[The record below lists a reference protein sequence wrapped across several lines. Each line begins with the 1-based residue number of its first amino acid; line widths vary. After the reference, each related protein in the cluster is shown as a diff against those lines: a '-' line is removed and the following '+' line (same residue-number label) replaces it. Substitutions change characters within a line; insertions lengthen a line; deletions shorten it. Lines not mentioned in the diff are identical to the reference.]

1 MKREEKLKKKKLFDA
16 IGIGCA
22 VLVVLVGILSGVLN
36 REPPLPAG
44 TVLSVDAAEHA
55 GKAVANKVETMSG
68 VTVLHAADWAEEY
81 PEIYASLMRN
91 QENDEIEDYLESY
104 PQLVT
109 LYEPYGFS
117 YSYGSA
123 RGHFYDVEDIEA
135 TGRPHKYAQCW
146 TCKTPDFTNL
156 VNEIGREVYQ
166 YDFDEVREHIV
177 EGISCYT
184 CHANTPGE
192 ITVTHTYVVDALGED
207 WDQVPAADLA
217 CGQCHVE
224 YYFDP
229 ADGATTLAR
238 HDLESMH
245 PSAILSAFNNDILMA
260 DGQNFADYTNPRT
273 GVRQIKVQH
282 PEFETYLGEG
292 TVHGWGMG
300 AAAPQ
305 FTCADCHMG
314 MVVGEDGEAYPD
326 HYLTSP
332 LENQALIDAE
342 CSRCHTDLV
351 SQIHTLQ
358 AEIDARTTDISDQLV
373 ELTETLAAAVES
385 GEYTEEELDAIR
397 AVARDAQFYWDFVFV
412 ENSEGAHNSALTR
425 QCLDMAEEL
434 TAQAMGMFKRAA

>member
-16 IGIGCA
+16 IGIGCG
-22 VLVVLVGILSGVLN
+22 VLVLLVALLSGIIL

-44 TVLSVDAAEHA
+44 TVLAVDAAEHQ
-55 GKAVANKVETMSG
+55 GKAIAKQVETMSG
-68 VTVLHAADWAEEY
+68 VTVIHAADWAEKY
-81 PEIYASLMRN
+81 PEIYNSWLQN
-91 QENDEIEDYLESY
+91 QENDEIEDYLKSY

-117 YSYGSA
+117 KSYGSA
-123 RGHFYDVEDIEA
+123 RGHYYDVNDIQE

-156 VNEIGREVYQ
+156 ANEIGREVYK
-166 YDFDEVREHIV
+166 YDFDEVGEQV
-177 EGISCYT
+177 TEAISCYS

-192 ITVTHTYVVDALGED
+192 ITVTHTYVIDALGDD

-245 PSAILSAFNNDILMA
+245 PSAILDAFNNDILV
-260 DGQNFADYTNPRT
+260 DGLGFADYTNPRT

-282 PEFETYLGEG
+282 PEFETFLGKG

-314 MVVGEDGEAYPD
+314 TVVGEKGETYPS

-342 CSRCHTDLV
+342 CSRCHADLV
-351 SQIHTLQ
+351 TQIHELQ
-358 AEIDARTTDISDQLV
+358 EKVDTRTTEISDQLV
-373 ELTETLAAAVES
+373 ELTETLAKAVES
-385 GEYTEEELDAIR
+385 GEYTEAELDAIR
-397 AVARDAQFYWDFVFV
+397 ALARDAQFYWDFVFV
-412 ENSEGAHNSALTR
+412 ENAEGAHNSALTTE
-425 QCLDMAEEL
+425 CLDMAESL
-434 TAQAMGMFKRAA
+434 TTEAMGMFKTA

>member
-1 MKREEKLKKKKLFDA
+1 MND
-16 IGIGCA
+16 I
-22 VLVVLVGILSGVLN
+22 
-36 REPPLPAG
+36 
-44 TVLSVDAAEHA
+44 
-55 GKAVANKVETMSG
+55 
-68 VTVLHAADWAEEY
+68 
-81 PEIYASLMRN
+81 
-91 QENDEIEDYLESY
+91 QE
-104 PQLVT
+104 
-109 LYEPYGFS
+109 
-117 YSYGSA
+117 
-123 RGHFYDVEDIEA
+123 

-156 VNEIGREVYQ
+156 ANEIGREVYK
-166 YDFDEVREHIV
+166 YDFDEVGEQV
-177 EGISCYT
+177 TEAISCYS

-192 ITVTHTYVVDALGED
+192 ITVTHTYVIDALGDD

-245 PSAILSAFNNDILMA
+245 PSAILDAFNNDILV
-260 DGQNFADYTNPRT
+260 DGLGFADYTNPRT

-282 PEFETYLGEG
+282 PEFETFLGKG

-314 MVVGEDGEAYPD
+314 TVVGEKGETYPS

-342 CSRCHTDLV
+342 CSRCHADLV
-351 SQIHTLQ
+351 TQIHELQ
-358 AEIDARTTDISDQLV
+358 EKVDTRTTEISDQLV
-373 ELTETLAAAVES
+373 ELTETLAKAVES
-385 GEYTEEELDAIR
+385 GEYTEAELDAIR
-397 AVARDAQFYWDFVFV
+397 ALARDAQFYWDFVFV
-412 ENSEGAHNSALTR
+412 ENAEGAHNSALTTE
-425 QCLDMAEEL
+425 CLDMAESL
-434 TAQAMGMFKRAA
+434 TTEAMGMFKTA